1 MAIISSYEP
10 DGNLS
15 IEDLLIGSNY
25 IGTVNGVKQYNTKA
39 YSLGALSAF
48 FALNTE
54 IDGEIYDI
62 SKISARVDNLQD
74 MFTYAGGDTDLI
86 GEISGLSTTLLGY
99 LNTWGDAR
107 FGSTA
112 FQDQLD
118 DHITFDGQGN
128 ISSMSEAFANFV
140 VTTTASDR
148 FAESSVVTS
157 LSSTVTTINTE
168 LGSAQTAISN
178 AQEDISTQADDI
190 SASASK
196 ITSLGA
202 SFGTFNGDDFSL
214 STATMTSIVDNLTLE
229 NYASTNSVTTL
240 TSTVNQKPNIY
251 RQASEPSTDVPV
263 GSLWFD
269 TDDENKLYVLV
280 AGDPN
285 VWTVTTDQSAAN
297 IPSIFRQ
304 DDEPT
309 TVGIADGSLWFDT
322 NNNNK
327 LYVFGNDTWQLT
339 NDTRIGA
346 NATSISSLIT
356 DLDAAVAD
364 IADNVSAIGLKPNV
378 YRQDDAPTGTIPALS
393 IWYDTNDDNKAY
405 AYVNGS
411 WESVEDARVS
421 GLVTSV
427 ATAED
432 NISTLTTDTQ
442 ALSNKT
448 TELESQFTFNGT
460 EITGVSGAL
469 NTSISNAASTA
480 AGSVASD
487 LDKLEV
493 VFSFDTNGDVDGI
506 SGALS
511 TAVTTHATTAITNA
525 DLAAAADVTELKTQY
540 TFDGNG
546 NITGLADTLAAEIT
560 TAQSDAESAS
570 ATKIGLLAAEFFTG
584 YDTAD
589 GSYTEVSLSTAVE
602 TAISAVVSG
611 DGYAA
616 ATDLETL
623 EVTVEGADGTGG
635 LVGSVTTLQSTVASK
650 PEVFR
655 QDTPP
660 GTSEPVGSLWFDT
673 DDNNK
678 AYILVSGTPNVWTET
693 LDGRV
698 GDLLDFVES
707 SYTLSTDANGVVTG
721 MELYSRS
728 SGNTTISEVKF
739 TADSFI
745 IKSSTTEATPFILDG
760 SELKLNVPLNGVSG
774 SFSGDISAA
783 TGTFG
788 GSLNVNDNF
797 LVSSSGSVQI
807 LGGDTLGESRFEI
820 LDDNNNS
827 KFRLYGGGINMNS
840 WTGTGALSG
849 GQIQFGGVAH
859 MYSGNGTTTTSN
871 HHMTLD
877 VYGGSKKLFLKA
889 DEITLRKSTTDG
901 GSHTTIIE
909 GDLEVQGNVSFT
921 SSSSHPDTSSVTD
934 SSNTGLTFIQNLDFD
949 AYGHV
954 QSYTTATVSSP
965 TTPAIYVDGQ
975 GDPQLTAGVTDAE
988 VKTLLNVPVTDEN
1001 FTTTLKTKLDGI
1013 AENANN
1019 YSLPIATD
1027 SALGGVKIGSGISIS
1042 SGVISADDQTSGLA
1056 TLADPTFTGTPA
1068 APTATAGTN
1077 TTQIATTAFVQTA
1090 VSDLVDSAP
1099 AALDTLNELAAALGD
1114 DANFSTTV
1122 NTALGNR
1129 VRFDTNQQGLTEQ
1142 EKLNARVNIGA
1153 PATDHTHNASQITA
1167 GKLDRDRLPET
1178 IAGLDVLTADR
1189 VKGELKTVTLDAQDE
1204 VPVDLTTY
1212 TNIYCDIGING
1223 WRGFDLTID
1232 ATAVGNSGTII
1243 LHNGAEMTIGA
1254 PFNMPTEFKTP
1265 NGDSIIWVRGSGTT
1279 AILSYFV
1286 VSTSVVLINYIGNYQ

>member
-15 IEDLLIGSNY
+15 IEDLLVGSNY
-25 IGTVNGVKQYNTKA
+25 IGTVNGVKQYNTRA

-62 SKISARVDNLQD
+62 SKISSRVDNLQD
-74 MFTYAGGDTDLI
+74 MFTYGEGDTDLI

-148 FAESSVVTS
+148 FAESSVVTN

-178 AQEDISTQADDI
+178 AQESINTQSTAI
-190 SASASK
+190 SAAASK

-202 SFGTFNGDDFSL
+202 SFGTFDGDSFSL
-214 STATMTSIVDNLTLE
+214 STSTMTSIVDSLTLE
-229 NYASTNSVTTL
+229 NYASTSSVTTL

-251 RQASEPSTDVPV
+251 RQDAAPSTDVPV

-309 TVGIADGSLWFDT
+309 TAGVAEGSLWFDT
-322 NNNNK
+322 NDNNK
-327 LYVFGNDTWQLT
+327 LYVFSSDTWQST
-339 NDTRIGA
+339 DDTRIAA
-346 NATSISSLIT
+346 NATTISSLSD
-356 DLDAAVAD
+356 DLDAAVDD

-393 IWYDTNDDNKAY
+393 IWYDTNDNNKAY
-405 AYVNGS
+405 AYVNS
-411 WESVEDARVS
+411 EWVSVEDTRVG

-448 TELESQFTFNGT
+448 TELESQFTFDGT
-460 EITGVSGAL
+460 DITGVTGAL

-487 LDKLEV
+487 LDKLEA

-511 TAVTTHATTAITNA
+511 SAVTTHATTAITNA

-540 TFDGNG
+540 TFDVDG
-546 NITGLADTLAAEIT
+546 NITGTADTLAAEIT

-589 GSYTEVSLSTAVE
+589 GSYTDVSLSTAVQ
-602 TAISAVVSG
+602 TAISDVVSS

-616 ATDLETL
+616 ASDLETL
-623 EVTVEGADGTGG
+623 EVKVEGTDGTGG
-635 LVGSVTTLQSTVASK
+635 LTGSVTTLQSTVASK

-655 QDTPP
+655 QDAAPAT
-660 GTSEPVGSLWFDT
+660 TEPVGSLWFDT

-678 AYILVSGTPNVWTET
+678 AYILVSGDPNVWTET
-693 LDGRV
+693 TDARV
-698 GDLLDFVES
+698 ADVLDFVES
-707 SYTLSTDANGVVTG
+707 SYSLATDANGVVTG

-728 SGNTTISEVKF
+728 SSNTTISEVKF

-760 SELKLNVPLNGVSG
+760 TSLKLNVPLNGVSG

-807 LGGDTLGESRFEI
+807 LGGDTLGDARFEI
-820 LDDNNNS
+820 LDDNSNS

-889 DEITLRKSTTDG
+889 DELRIRKSTTDG

-909 GDLEVQGNVSFT
+909 GDLEVQGDVSFT

-988 VKTLLNVPVTDEN
+988 VRNLLNVPTAYTLPTATA
-1001 FTTTLKTKLDGI
+1001 TT
-1013 AENANN
+1013 
-1019 YSLPIATD
+1019 
-1027 SALGGVKIGSGISIS
+1027 LGGVKIGSGISIT

-1068 APTATAGTN
+1068 APTAAAGTN

-1090 VSDLVDSAP
+1090 VSDLVDSSP

-1129 VRFDTNQQGLTEQ
+1129 VRVDTATQGLTDQ
-1142 EKLNARVNIGA
+1142 EKLNARTNIGA
-1153 PATDHTHNASQITA
+1153 VAFGHSHSASDIT
-1167 GKLDRDRLPET
+1167 GGTLDADRLPQT
-1178 IAGLDVLTADR
+1178 ITGLDILTADKL
-1189 VKGELKTVTLDAQDE
+1189 KGELKTVTLDAQSE
-1204 VPVDLTTY
+1204 VPLDLTTY

-1243 LHNGAEMTIGA
+1243 LHNGAQMTVGA
-1254 PFNMPTEFKTP
+1254 PFNMPSEFKTP
-1265 NGDSIIWVRGSGTT
+1265 NGDSIVWVRGSGTT

>member
-15 IEDLLIGSNY
+15 IEDLLVGSNY

-74 MFTYAGGDTDLI
+74 MFTYAEGDTDLI

-178 AQEDISTQADDI
+178 AQSTLSTQADDI

-202 SFGTFNGDDFSL
+202 SFGTFDGDSFSL
-214 STATMTSIVDNLTLE
+214 STSTMTSIVDSLTLE
-229 NYASTNSVTTL
+229 NYASTSSVTTL
-240 TSTVNQKPNIY
+240 TSTVNQKPDIY

-309 TVGIADGSLWFDT
+309 TVGVAEGSLWFDT
-322 NNNNK
+322 NDNNK
-327 LYVFGNDTWQLT
+327 LYVFSSDTWQST
-339 NDTRIGA
+339 ADTRIAA
-346 NATSISSLIT
+346 NATTISSLSA
-356 DLDAAVAD
+356 DLDAAVDD

-411 WESVEDARVS
+411 WVSVEDARVG

-448 TELESQFTFNGT
+448 TELESQFTFDGT
-460 EITGVSGAL
+460 DITGVTGAL

-487 LDKLEV
+487 LDKLEA
-493 VFSFDTNGDVDGI
+493 VFSFNTDGDVDGI

-511 TAVTTHATTAITNA
+511 SAVTTHATTAITNA

-540 TFDGNG
+540 TFDAGG
-546 NITGLADTLAAEIT
+546 NITGVADTLAAEIT

-589 GSYTEVSLSTAVE
+589 GSYTDVSLSTAVQ
-602 TAISAVVSG
+602 TAISDVVSS

-616 ATDLETL
+616 ASDLETL
-623 EVTVEGADGTGG
+623 EVTVEGTDGTGG
-635 LVGSVTTLQSTVASK
+635 LTGSVTTLQSTVASK

-655 QDTPP
+655 QDAAPAT
-660 GTSEPVGSLWFDT
+660 TEPVGSLWFDT

-678 AYILVSGTPNVWTET
+678 AYILVSGDPNVWTET
-693 LDGRV
+693 TDERV
-698 GDLLDFVES
+698 SDVLDFVES
-707 SYTLSTDANGVVTG
+707 SYSLATDANGVVTG

-739 TADSFI
+739 TADKFI
-745 IKSSTTEATPFILDG
+745 VKSSTTEATPFVLDG
-760 SELKLNVPLNGVSG
+760 TALKLNVPLNGVSG

-807 LGGDTLGESRFEI
+807 LGGDTLGDARFEI
-820 LDDNNNS
+820 LDDNSNS

-849 GQIQFGGVAH
+849 GEVQFGGVAK

-949 AYGHV
+949 EYGHV

-988 VKTLLNVPVTDEN
+988 VRTLLNVPAAYTLPTATA
-1001 FTTTLKTKLDGI
+1001 TT
-1013 AENANN
+1013 
-1019 YSLPIATD
+1019 
-1027 SALGGVKIGSGISIS
+1027 LGGVKIGSGITIT

-1068 APTATAGTN
+1068 APTAAAGTN

-1090 VSDLVDSAP
+1090 VSDLVDSSP

-1129 VRFDTNQQGLTEQ
+1129 VRVDTATQGLTDQ
-1142 EKLNARVNIGA
+1142 EKLNARTNIGA
-1153 PATDHTHNASQITA
+1153 PATSHNHQASHITS

-1178 IAGLDVLTADR
+1178 ISGLDILTADKL
-1189 VKGELKTVTLDAQDE
+1189 KGELATVTLDAQDE

-1232 ATAVGNSGTII
+1232 ATSVGNSGTIV
-1243 LHNGAEMTIGA
+1243 LHNGAQMTVGA
-1254 PFNMPTEFKTP
+1254 PFNMPSEFKTP